1 MGNIGLTFLGILLF
15 VSSVFMML
23 LILVQ
28 RGKGGGLTGALG
40 GMGGQSA
47 FGAKAGDV
55 FTRITVV
62 TAIIWITLCMI
73 TIAAFNPPPSSAGLD
88 KDEDIPAMSAVEDDE
103 TDEATTDDQAADA
116 EDDGLSLDQQ
126 AQDYISDVG
135 EDASGN
141 GDEQSSDDG
150 GGIDDKFGEDD
161 QTPDTQP
168 AGGESTADDSK
179 DSDGDN

>member
-1 MGNIGLTFLGILLF
+1 MNIGLTFLGVLLF
-15 VSSVFMML
+15 ITSVFMMM

-73 TIAAFNPPPSSAGLD
+73 TIAAFNPPPSNAGLNSRD
-88 KDEDIPAMSAVEDDE
+88 EVTTMSSGDEEESDETATDEEGASEDSDNGSDAKSVDEELENFIGDDDSSEDEAATEGESVDASSEETESNAPDAEPAADEDGQSKDES
-103 TDEATTDDQAADA
+103 
-116 EDDGLSLDQQ
+116 
-126 AQDYISDVG
+126 
-135 EDASGN
+135 
-141 GDEQSSDDG
+141 
-150 GGIDDKFGEDD
+150 
-161 QTPDTQP
+161 
-168 AGGESTADDSK
+168 
-179 DSDGDN
+179 GDNG